1 MDIISIRYNSFKP
14 NDKKGMKLHLS
25 LYFKLNKKSM
35 ITKVKLYIGK
45 TFRGKHIKKRPKILC
60 NPSKL

>member
-45 TFRGKHIKKRPKILC
+45 TFRGKRIKKA
-60 NPSKL
+60 